1 AFAFWDSLLGSEPA
15 RPDAQGGG
23 DGTGRHPS
31 RRGADPG
38 QPVATAA
45 AEAAGAQTG
54 RATRLPDSLA
64 AADRAA
70 RPRHGALAPGAQGD
84 RHAARGGAAAQGSRD
99 AAAPLG
105 GGLTG
110 RVSQADFF
118 RLTCGQA
125 SRLGVGTGGSR
136 VGPRSVLVRPAGGPP
151 KPS

>member
-1 AFAFWDSLLGSEPA
+1 AFAFWDSLRGSEPA

-23 DGTGRHPS
+23 DGTGRHPP

-45 AEAAGAQTG
+45 AEAAGAPTG
-54 RATRLPDSLA
+54 RTARLPDSLA

-84 RHAARGGAAAQGSRD
+84 RHAARGGAAAPGSGD

-110 RVSQADFF
+110 GVSQTGFF
-118 RLTCGQA
+118 RLTCGSGDAVGGGNRQD
-125 SRLGVGTGGSR
+125 GVGA
-136 VGPRSVLVRPAGGPP
+136 RSVLVRPA
-151 KPS
+151 